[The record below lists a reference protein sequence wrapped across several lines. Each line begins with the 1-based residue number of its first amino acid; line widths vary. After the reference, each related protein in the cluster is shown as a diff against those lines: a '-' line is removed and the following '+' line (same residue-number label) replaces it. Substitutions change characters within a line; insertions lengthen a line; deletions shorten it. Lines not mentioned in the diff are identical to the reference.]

1 MNLKQ
6 IILKKLLLISFL
18 LILTSCDNSENNMI
32 INVNVE
38 NFKKGNVY
46 LQKIS
51 DSTLVNIDS
60 IFVKKNEPIIFKT
73 KIDSPELFYLNLD
86 VSNFDN
92 RIEFFGEKGE
102 ININTSLEKFN
113 SNFEIIGSS
122 SDSIYREYLNV
133 IKKFNNQKLDLI
145 QLSFNL
151 AKSEMKDSLALVQNQ
166 IKSLDKRQYLYSLN
180 YAVSNG
186 NSHIAPLIAI
196 TQFSESG
203 KIVLDTIK
211 SSMSEQ
217 VLNSKYGKIFA
228 NIQKSK

>member
-1 MNLKQ
+1 M
-6 IILKKLLLISFL
+6 KKLLLIYFL
-18 LILTSCDNSENNMI
+18 LVLTSCENSENNMTVK
-32 INVNVE
+32 VNVE
-38 NFKKGNVY
+38 NFKKGNIY

-51 DSTLVNIDS
+51 DSTLINIDS
-60 IFVKKNEPIIFKT
+60 IFVKKNEPIIFKS

-86 VSNFDN
+86 VSNIDN

-113 SNFEIIGSS
+113 SNFEVIGSS
-122 SDSIYREYLNV
+122 SDSVYREYLNV

-151 AKSEMKDSLALVQNQ
+151 AKSEMKDSLALIQNQ
-166 IKSLDKRQYLYSLN
+166 INSLDKRQYLYSLN

-211 SSMSEQ
+211 NSMSEQ

-228 NIQKSK
+228 DILKSK

>member
-1 MNLKQ
+1 MTVK
-6 IILKKLLLISFL
+6 
-18 LILTSCDNSENNMI
+18 
-32 INVNVE
+32 VNVE
-38 NFKKGNVY
+38 NFKKGNIY